1 MERMQALRKQR
12 GLSQAALGEALG
24 VKQNTISQWENG
36 SRQPDAKTLALLADF
51 FGISIDALLG
61 RDAQEW
67 LHPLLDAYLRAPG
80 WARRRVC
87 RLLGIAYLCPAAA
100 PGWVTCA
107 IYRDPAAAGAPLDA
121 SPDWDNMDFPA
132 QDVPEGARFGV
143 RILGDS
149 MEPAIH
155 DGQIAWV
162 DDRVELSDGEIG
174 IFRLESG
181 AVCKRLRLGA
191 NGRAMRLES
200 INPAYAPI
208 TGKAL
213 AGLEGVGR
221 VIGTAWPPDAP

>member
-1 MERMQALRKQR
+1 
-12 GLSQAALGEALG
+12 
-24 VKQNTISQWENG
+24 
-36 SRQPDAKTLALLADF
+36 
-51 FGISIDALLG
+51 
-61 RDAQEW
+61 
-67 LHPLLDAYLRAPG
+67 
-80 WARRRVC
+80 
-87 RLLGIAYLCPAAA
+87 
-100 PGWVTCA
+100 
-107 IYRDPAAAGAPLDA
+107 
-121 SPDWDNMDFPA
+121 MDFPA

-221 VIGTAWPPDAP
+221 VIGTAWPPGRAIEFFRSTGKAHNRFEKCERKFQTMGALGWRKKRLHSSAQNDIMKP